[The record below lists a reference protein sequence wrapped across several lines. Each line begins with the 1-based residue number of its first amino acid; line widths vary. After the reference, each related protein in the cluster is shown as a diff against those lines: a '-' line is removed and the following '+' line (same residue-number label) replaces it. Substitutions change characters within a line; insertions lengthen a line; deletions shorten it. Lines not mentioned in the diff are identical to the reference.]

1 MPIEV
6 RELVIKA
13 RVEEI
18 PPAGSAGS
26 NGTAGRSGALSDG
39 ELQTVVALCT
49 EAVMKIIKKQNER

>member
-26 NGTAGRSGALSDG
+26 NGTAGRSGALSDR